1 MIWIGLL
8 GPLWSWAQQHDPGL
22 VMAQRLGLCEALMA
36 KNGQAYE
43 AAPCQDCNITYLP
56 LIGTGQQPELFF
68 IEIESATHCG
78 SGGCSGEVYQ
88 RRGPAYRRAL
98 GLFGYFERSI
108 PRSGAPPDLV
118 YLHTDTGSR
127 DYTGDGEQDRA
138 LVWLQYRWD
147 CQKAS
152 YLPHDLLRLE
162 VRGRSLPLSQL
173 RRPLL
178 QDWRKQNRW
187 SF

>member
-1 MIWIGLL
+1 MICIGLL
-8 GPLWSWAQQHDPGL
+8 SPLWSWAQQRDPGL
-22 VMAQRLGLCEALMA
+22 AMAERLGLCDALTA
-36 KNGQAYE
+36 KNGEAYE
-43 AAPCQDCNITYLP
+43 AAPCADCNITYLP
-56 LIGTGQQPELFF
+56 LIGPEQQPKLFF

-78 SGGCSGEVYQ
+78 SGGCSGEIYQ

-108 PRSGAPPDLV
+108 PRPNAPPDLV
-118 YLHTDTGSR
+118 YLHSDSGSR
-127 DYTGDGEQDRA
+127 DYTGDGEDDPA

-147 CQKAS
+147 ARAAR
-152 YLPHDLLRLE
+152 YLAYDLLRIE

-178 QDWRKQNRW
+178 QDWRERNRW